1 MVGAGCWAAKVIAAS
16 STLSY
21 PSCCG
26 LCSACQELS
35 PWNYLGIPCLQAEQV
50 GGHVVPFMAT
60 VVEPPGGDFCILP
73 DRASQSGT
81 DSRSDTL
88 DSTPSPAQKKL
99 HPKDTDHTGTLKA
112 LTSPAG

>member
-1 MVGAGCWAAKVIAAS
+1 MLGSQGNS
-16 STLSY
+16 SLLHPLLPQLLLSLFCM
-21 PSCCG
+21 PR
-26 LCSACQELS
+26 ALS
-35 PWNYLGIPCLQAEQV
+35 LYYLGIPCLQAEQV
-50 GGHVVPFMAT
+50 DGHVVPFLAT

-73 DRASQSGT
+73 DWASQSGT

-99 HPKDTDHTGTLKA
+99 HPKDIDHTGTLKA